1 LLQKHFGEL
10 QNLPQKSPVFANGH
24 EIDEYLRQA
33 TELNEYIVI
42 KVHFPGPF
50 TIGLI
55 ERGVLKTI
63 TTYRDPRDCVVSLRN
78 LHRWTTDEA
87 AAWVER
93 NLKYFDIYH
102 SAPKNLFLRYD
113 DVLSKPIDTAKK
125 IMDFLGMNA
134 NFELLRQICQETDL
148 KRALHIQKKLEKQ
161 SSSLVLKRWLG
172 LFLRSFRRQAIDTE
186 TRIFIRHVQNSK
198 PGRWRDELSD
208 RQAKELTRRFRPWI
222 EELGYDV

>member
-1 LLQKHFGEL
+1 LQKHFGEL

-24 EIDEYLRQA
+24 EIDEYLRNAAQV
-33 TELNEYIVI
+33 NEYIVI

-50 TIGLI
+50 TIELI

-78 LHRWTTDEA
+78 LHRWTTNEA

-93 NLKYFDIYH
+93 NLKYFDIYN

-113 DVLSKPIDTAKK
+113 EVVSKPVDTAKK
-125 IMDFLGMNA
+125 IMDFLGMNGTS
-134 NFELLRQICQETDL
+134 ELLRQICQETDL
-148 KRALHIQKKLEKQ
+148 KRVINIQKKLEQQ
-161 SSSLVLKRWLG
+161 SSSLKLTSWLG
-172 LFLRSFRRQAIDTE
+172 LFLRRFRRQNMDTE

-198 PGRWRDELSD
+198 PGRWRDELSK
-208 RQAKELTRRFRPWI
+208 RQAKELTKRFRHWI
-222 EELGYDV
+222 EELGYEV